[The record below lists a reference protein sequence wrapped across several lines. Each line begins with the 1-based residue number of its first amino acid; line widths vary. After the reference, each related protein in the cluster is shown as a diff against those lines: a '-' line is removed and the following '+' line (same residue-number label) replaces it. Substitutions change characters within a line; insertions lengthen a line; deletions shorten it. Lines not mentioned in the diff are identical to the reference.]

1 MTAQEKSVLAAQ
13 PFLRGLPDQHLDTLA
28 ALCRHVAVP
37 SGRRLFDE
45 DARADRFWL
54 IDAGQ
59 VVIDTSVPGRGRLVI
74 ETLGRGDVTGVSWL
88 LPPPVK
94 GAWGGGWGRFGAVTT
109 QPMQAFEFDARAVRQ
124 ACDSDPAL
132 GYELSR
138 RVAGIVVRRL
148 EATHARLIDAYA
160 HSGVTS

>member
-37 SGRRLFDE
+37 TGRRLFDE

-59 VVIDTSVPGRGRLVI
+59 VMIDTSVPGRGRLVI

-88 LPPPVK
+88 LPPPYQS
-94 GAWGGGWGRFGAVTT
+94 RFGAVTT

-160 HSGVTS
+160 HTGVTP